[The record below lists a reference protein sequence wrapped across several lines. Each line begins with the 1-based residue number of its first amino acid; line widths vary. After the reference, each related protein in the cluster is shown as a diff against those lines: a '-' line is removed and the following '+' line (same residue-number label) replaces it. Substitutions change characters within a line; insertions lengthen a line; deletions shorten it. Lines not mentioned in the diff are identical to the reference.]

1 MLSKGEEQ
9 PNSDTG
15 KETSEAMTD
24 EQSKLPDLVMPK
36 SMKEGETEMEQEEE
50 LLKPL
55 PKPSLKPQ
63 AYSRTHFDKTKIKT
77 DAAIQHEQQ
86 RQGAERLLEQDTEPE
101 LTMKE
106 MENIARKEEVRLR
119 RAERCERRMKEK
131 EDENVSEDLA
141 VQEGETS
148 SVGSSGSRER

>member
-1 MLSKGEEQ
+1 MQETLTKGLLDIIALSNDEEQ
-9 PNSDTG
+9 PNQSLIVALGSDTR

-36 SMKEGETEMEQEEE
+36 STKEGETEMEQEGE

-63 AYSRTHFDKTKIKT
+63 AYSGTHFDKTKIKT
-77 DAAIQHEQQ
+77 GAAIQREQQ
-86 RQGAERLLEQDTEPE
+86 QQRVERLLEQDTEPE
-101 LTMKE
+101 LTMEE

-119 RAERCERRMKEK
+119 RAERYE
-131 EDENVSEDLA
+131 
-141 VQEGETS
+141 
-148 SVGSSGSRER
+148 